1 MGIQDMEEFFNEAL
15 REIQAREL
23 GLIPEAVDIWDNMSL
38 RILLSIWSTTE
49 VLNNGLHTAVMRI
62 TKFVDRGI
70 EVEGSKGG

>member
-49 VLNNGLHTAVMRI
+49 LLNNGLHTAVMRI